1 MLRAEDIGNFYKIK
15 PDSRDLNYDNYFSKG
30 EIEKMPDSYSSN
42 NTKILNKNSVI
53 DLLMNLSL
61 IKDELKS

>member
-1 MLRAEDIGNFYKIK
+1 MNSEIIVFDKVSLKI
-15 PDSRDLNYDNYFSKG
+15 S
-30 EIEKMPDSYSSN
+30 